1 MRNASLIMKS
11 TLPTN
16 ITWKQINWIHVNRY
30 VEKLQQRIYRA
41 ESLGDK
47 RKVTELQRLLMHSKS
62 ALLVS
67 IKRITQ
73 INKGKKTAGVDGFTV
88 LTDGERMKLYQKMGD
103 YQISCHRPKPSRRTY
118 IKKKNGKLRPLS
130 IPTIKDRIYQNIA
143 KLALEPQWEVR
154 FEPTSYGFRPKRGC
168 HDAIERIFTSCVRGK
183 KRWIFEGDF
192 RGCFDNLSHDYI
204 MEQIKEFPGKAVAER
219 WLKAGYVDNNVFKRT
234 EKGSGQGSVIS
245 PLLANI
251 ALHGMEKQLGIKY
264 KTFVRS
270 DGRQGVYNRTRYA
283 MTRYADDFVIM
294 CKTKEDAEEIYDKL
308 KPYLKS
314 RGLELEPSKTRVVE
328 ITEGFDFLSFN
339 IRIYQT
345 STGDKLLI
353 KPSKETV
360 KKSMRQ
366 ISDKVHEL
374 NGYEVGK
381 VIYTLNPIIIGKAN
395 YWSPMVSKETF
406 SKMDSHIYKVNR
418 RFLERLHP
426 KKSAKWINER
436 YYKPDLKGKSNNKWI
451 LSDPIEKRQL
461 KRMAQIPIIRHTM
474 IKHNASPYDVNL
486 GEYFKMRDKKYNNKA
501 KIQDNF
507 G

>member
-1 MRNASLIMKS
+1 MRNTSLIMKS
-11 TLPTN
+11 TLPNN
-16 ITWKQINWIHVNRY
+16 ITWKQFNWFDVNRY

-47 RKVTELQRLLMHSKS
+47 RKVRELQRLLMHSKA
-62 ALLVS
+62 ALLLS
-67 IKRITQ
+67 IRRITQ

-88 LTDGERMKLYQKMGD
+88 LTDGERIKLYRQMVN
-103 YQISCHRPKPSRRTY
+103 YQISCHYPKPSYRTY

-143 KLALEPQWEVR
+143 KMALEPQWEVR

-168 HDAIERIFTSCVRGK
+168 HDAIERIFKSCAPGK

-192 RGCFDNLSHDYI
+192 KGCFDNLRHDYI
-204 MEQIKEFPGKAVAER
+204 MEQIKDFPEKAVTER
-219 WLKAGYVDNNVFKRT
+219 WLKAGYVDNNVFNRM

-251 ALHGMEKQLGIKY
+251 ALHGMEEQLGIKY
-264 KTFVRS
+264 RTFVRS
-270 DGRQGVYNRTRYA
+270 DGYQCASNKSRYA

-294 CKTKEDAEEIYDKL
+294 CKSKEDAEAVYDKL
-308 KPYLKS
+308 KPYLES

-353 KPSKETV
+353 KPSKEAV
-360 KKSMRQ
+360 KKSMKQ

-374 NGYEVGK
+374 NGHEIGK
-381 VIYTLNPIIIGKAN
+381 VVHILNPIIIGKAN

-426 KKSAKWINER
+426 KKSAKWINKR
-436 YYKPDLKGKSNNKWI
+436 YYKPDLRGKSKNKWM
-451 LSDPIEKRQL
+451 LTDPIENRQL
-461 KRMAQIPIIRHTM
+461 KRMMQIPIIRHIM
-474 IKHNASPYDVNL
+474 IKHTASPYDATL
-486 GEYFKMRDKKYNNKA
+486 REYFK
-501 KIQDNF
+501 
-507 G
+507 